1 MCLHI
6 KEVLGMRL
14 QVNVADD
21 MVERVDFYARKMGVS
36 RSALCS
42 VAIGQYVLGMDKSM
56 DILTAISDKV
66 GDNMLTDKTFKEVGD
81 EIKK

>member
-1 MCLHI
+1 
-6 KEVLGMRL
+6 MRL

-21 MVERVDFYARKMGVS
+21 MVDRVDFYAKKMGVS